1 MESAVLSV
9 LSSWGRLSSS
19 VPNSTQTELI
29 SFVFN
34 LMMLGILYGQ
44 VWHWFSWGQKNKE
57 RIFIK
62 TIVVSV
68 ADLLVDL
75 RLIPLSTGC

>member
-1 MESAVLSV
+1 
-9 LSSWGRLSSS
+9 
-19 VPNSTQTELI
+19 
-29 SFVFN
+29 
-34 LMMLGILYGQ
+34 MMLGILYGQ